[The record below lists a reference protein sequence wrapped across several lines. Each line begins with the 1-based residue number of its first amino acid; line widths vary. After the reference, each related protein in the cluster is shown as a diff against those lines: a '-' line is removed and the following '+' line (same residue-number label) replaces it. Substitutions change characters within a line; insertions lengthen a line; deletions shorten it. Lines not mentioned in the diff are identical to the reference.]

1 MTAILEKIA
10 FYWTYPFV
18 RYALI
23 VGVLIALC
31 SSLLGVTLVLKRFS
45 FIGDGLSHVG
55 FGAMAVAMAL
65 GAAPLAVALP
75 VVILAAFFLLRLSRG
90 SGLAG
95 DSAIALVSSGALAI
109 GVVATSLSSGS
120 NVDVMN
126 YLFGSILTMTAADVK
141 LAVLLSLAVLL
152 LFLLLYHRIFAV
164 TFDET
169 FACATGIRANL
180 YNMVLALLTAVTI
193 VIGMRLMGT
202 LLISSL
208 IIFPALSAMRISRSF
223 LGVTVGAAVLSVV
236 CFWVGVLASFL
247 LSTPTGASV
256 VLVDLAVFLL
266 LSLYGCLLYT
276 SPSPRD

>member
-1 MTAILEKIA
+1 MHDLLSGL
-10 FYWTYPFV
+10 FSYPFIQ
-18 RYALI
+18 RALI
-23 VGVLIALC
+23 AGTLVALC
-31 SSLLGVTLVLKRFS
+31 SALLGVSLVLKRYS
-45 FIGDGLSHVG
+45 MIGDGLSHVG
-55 FGAMAVAMAL
+55 FGAMAVA
-65 GAAPLAVALP
+65 AAPLAVALP

-90 SGLAG
+90 SRLAG

-169 FACATGIRANL
+169 FARATGIHANL

-266 LSLYGCLLYT
+266 LSLYGLL
-276 SPSPRD
+276 RRRK

>member
-1 MTAILEKIA
+1 MRELLAGL
-10 FYWTYPFV
+10 FSYPFIQ
-18 RYALI
+18 RALI
-23 VGVLIALC
+23 AGTLVALC
-31 SSLLGVTLVLKRFS
+31 SALLGVSLVLKRYS
-45 FIGDGLSHVG
+45 MIGDGLSHVG

-65 GAAPLAVALP
+65 GAAPLAVAMP
-75 VVILAAFFLLRLSRG
+75 VVILAAFFLLRLSSRG
-90 SGLAG
+90 SRLAG

-109 GVVATSLSSGS
+109 GVTATSLSSGS

-126 YLFGSILTMTAADVK
+126 YLFGSILTMTAADVR
-141 LAVLLSLAVLL
+141 LAAVLSLAVLL
-152 LFLLLYHRIFAV
+152 LFVLLYHRIFAV

-169 FACATGIRANL
+169 FARATGIRANL

-208 IIFPALSAMRISRSF
+208 IIFPALGAMRVSRSF

-236 CFWVGVLASFL
+236 CFWVGVIASFL

-256 VLVDLAVFLL
+256 VLVDLAAFLL
-266 LSLYGCLLYT
+266 LSLYGFLRLR
-276 SPSPRD
+276 SHK

>member
-1 MTAILEKIA
+1 MKPFWAI
-10 FYWTYPFV
+10 
-18 RYALI
+18 
-23 VGVLIALC
+23 
-31 SSLLGVTLVLKRFS
+31 
-45 FIGDGLSHVG
+45 
-55 FGAMAVAMAL
+55 
-65 GAAPLAVALP
+65 
-75 VVILAAFFLLRLSRG
+75 
-90 SGLAG
+90 
-95 DSAIALVSSGALAI
+95 
-109 GVVATSLSSGS
+109 
-120 NVDVMN
+120 
-126 YLFGSILTMTAADVK
+126 VK
-141 LAVLLSLAVLL
+141 LTLRNAVRSHLFQLL

-169 FACATGIRANL
+169 FARATGIRANL

-266 LSLYGCLLYT
+266 LSLYGLL
-276 SPSPRD
+276 RRRK

>member
-1 MTAILEKIA
+1 MRELLAGL
-10 FYWTYPFV
+10 FSYPFIQ
-18 RYALI
+18 RALI
-23 VGVLIALC
+23 AGTLVALC
-31 SSLLGVTLVLKRFS
+31 SALLGVSLVLKRYS
-45 FIGDGLSHVG
+45 MIGDGLSHVG

-65 GAAPLAVALP
+65 GAAPLAVAMP
-75 VVILAAFFLLRLSRG
+75 VVILAAFFLLRLSSRG
-90 SGLAG
+90 SRLAG

-109 GVVATSLSSGS
+109 GVTATSLSSGS

-126 YLFGSILTMTAADVK
+126 YLFGSILTMTAADVQ
-141 LAVLLSLAVLL
+141 LAAVLSLAVLL
-152 LFLLLYHRIFAV
+152 LFVLLYHRIFAV

-169 FACATGIRANL
+169 FARATGIRANL

-208 IIFPALSAMRISRSF
+208 IIFPALGAMRVSRSF

-236 CFWVGVLASFL
+236 CFWVGVIASFL

-256 VLVDLAVFLL
+256 VLVDLAAFLL
-266 LSLYGCLLYT
+266 LSLYGFLRRR
-276 SPSPRD
+276 SHK

>member
-1 MTAILEKIA
+1 MRELLAGL
-10 FYWTYPFV
+10 FSYPFIQ
-18 RYALI
+18 RALI
-23 VGVLIALC
+23 AGTLVALC
-31 SSLLGVTLVLKRFS
+31 SALLGVSLVLKRYS
-45 FIGDGLSHVG
+45 MIGDGLSHVG

-65 GAAPLAVALP
+65 GAAPLAVAMP
-75 VVILAAFFLLRLSRG
+75 VVILAAFFLLRLSSHG
-90 SGLAG
+90 SRLAG

-109 GVVATSLSSGS
+109 GVTATSLSSGS

-126 YLFGSILTMTAADVK
+126 YLFGSILTMTAADVR
-141 LAVLLSLAVLL
+141 LAAVLSLAVLL
-152 LFLLLYHRIFAV
+152 LFVLLYHRIFAV

-169 FACATGIRANL
+169 FARATGIRANL

-208 IIFPALSAMRISRSF
+208 IIFPALGAMRVSRSF
-223 LGVTVGAAVLSVV
+223 FGVTVGAAVLSVI

-256 VLVDLAVFLL
+256 VLVDLAAFLL
-266 LSLYGCLLYT
+266 LSLYGFLRRR
-276 SPSPRD
+276 SHK

>member
-1 MTAILEKIA
+1 MRELLAGL
-10 FYWTYPFV
+10 FSYPFIQ
-18 RYALI
+18 RALI
-23 VGVLIALC
+23 AGTLVALC
-31 SSLLGVTLVLKRFS
+31 SALLGVSLVLKRYS
-45 FIGDGLSHVG
+45 MIGDGLSHVG

-65 GAAPLAVALP
+65 GAAPLAVAMP
-75 VVILAAFFLLRLSRG
+75 VVILAAFFLLRLSSHG
-90 SGLAG
+90 SRLAG

-109 GVVATSLSSGS
+109 GVTATSLSSGS

-126 YLFGSILTMTAADVK
+126 YLFGSILTMTAADVR
-141 LAVLLSLAVLL
+141 LAAVLSLAVLL
-152 LFLLLYHRIFAV
+152 LFVLLYHRIFAV

-169 FACATGIRANL
+169 FARATGIRANL

-208 IIFPALSAMRISRSF
+208 IIFPALGAMRVSRSF
-223 LGVTVGAAVLSVV
+223 FGVAVGAAVLSVI

-256 VLVDLAVFLL
+256 VLVDLAAFLL
-266 LSLYGCLLYT
+266 LSLYGFLRRR
-276 SPSPRD
+276 SHK

>member
-1 MTAILEKIA
+1 MRELLAGL
-10 FYWTYPFV
+10 FSYPFIQ
-18 RYALI
+18 RALI
-23 VGVLIALC
+23 AGTLVALC
-31 SSLLGVTLVLKRFS
+31 SALLGVSLVLKRYS
-45 FIGDGLSHVG
+45 MIGDGLSHVG

-65 GAAPLAVALP
+65 GAAPLAVAMP
-75 VVILAAFFLLRLSRG
+75 VVILAAFFLLRLSSRG
-90 SGLAG
+90 SRLAG

-109 GVVATSLSSGS
+109 GVTATSLSSGS

-126 YLFGSILTMTAADVK
+126 YLFGSILTMTAADVR
-141 LAVLLSLAVLL
+141 LAAVLSLAVLL
-152 LFLLLYHRIFAV
+152 LFVLLYHRIFAV

-169 FACATGIRANL
+169 FARATGIRANL

-208 IIFPALSAMRISRSF
+208 IIFPALGAMRVSRSF

-256 VLVDLAVFLL
+256 VLVDLAAFLL
-266 LSLYGCLLYT
+266 LSLYSFL
-276 SPSPRD
+276 RRRHK

>member
-1 MTAILEKIA
+1 MRELLAGL
-10 FYWTYPFV
+10 FSYPFIQ
-18 RYALI
+18 RALI
-23 VGVLIALC
+23 AGTLVALC
-31 SSLLGVTLVLKRFS
+31 SALLGVSLVLKRYS
-45 FIGDGLSHVG
+45 MIGDGLSHVG

-65 GAAPLAVALP
+65 GAAPLAVAMP
-75 VVILAAFFLLRLSRG
+75 VVILAAFFLLRLSSRA
-90 SGLAG
+90 SRLAG

-109 GVVATSLSSGS
+109 GVTATSLSSGS

-126 YLFGSILTMTAADVK
+126 YLFGSILTMTAADVQ
-141 LAVLLSLAVLL
+141 LAAVLSLAVLL
-152 LFLLLYHRIFAV
+152 LFVLLYHRIFAV

-169 FACATGIRANL
+169 FARATGIRANL

-208 IIFPALSAMRISRSF
+208 IIFPALGAMRVSRSF

-236 CFWVGVLASFL
+236 CFWVGVIASFL

-256 VLVDLAVFLL
+256 VLVDLAAFLL
-266 LSLYGCLLYT
+266 LSLYGFLRRR
-276 SPSPRD
+276 SHK

>member
-1 MTAILEKIA
+1 MHDLLSGL
-10 FYWTYPFV
+10 FSYPFIQ
-18 RYALI
+18 RALI
-23 VGVLIALC
+23 AGTLVALC
-31 SSLLGVTLVLKRFS
+31 SALLGVSLVLKRYS
-45 FIGDGLSHVG
+45 MIGDGLSHVG

-90 SGLAG
+90 SRLAG

-152 LFLLLYHRIFAV
+152 LFLLRLLLSWLLS
-164 TFDET
+164 
-169 FACATGIRANL
+169 TGIRANL

-266 LSLYGCLLYT
+266 LSLYGLL
-276 SPSPRD
+276 RRRK

>member
-1 MTAILEKIA
+1 MHDLLSGL
-10 FYWTYPFV
+10 FSYPFIQ
-18 RYALI
+18 RALI
-23 VGVLIALC
+23 AGTLVALC
-31 SSLLGVTLVLKRFS
+31 SALLGVSLVLKRYS
-45 FIGDGLSHVG
+45 MIGDGLSHVG

-65 GAAPLAVALP
+65 GAAPLALP

-90 SGLAG
+90 SRLAG

-169 FACATGIRANL
+169 FARATGIRANL

-266 LSLYGCLLYT
+266 LSLYGLL
-276 SPSPRD
+276 RRRK

>member
-1 MTAILEKIA
+1 MHDLLSGL
-10 FYWTYPFV
+10 FSYPFIQ
-18 RYALI
+18 RALI
-23 VGVLIALC
+23 AGTLVALC
-31 SSLLGVTLVLKRFS
+31 SALLGVSLVLKRYS
-45 FIGDGLSHVG
+45 MIGDGLSHVG

-90 SGLAG
+90 SRLAG

-169 FACATGIRANL
+169 FARANL

-266 LSLYGCLLYT
+266 LSLYGLL
-276 SPSPRD
+276 RRRK

>member
-1 MTAILEKIA
+1 MRELLAGLFSCSFIQ
-10 FYWTYPFV
+10 
-18 RYALI
+18 RALI
-23 VGVLIALC
+23 AGTLVALC
-31 SSLLGVTLVLKRFS
+31 SALLGVSLVLKRYS
-45 FIGDGLSHVG
+45 MIGDGLSHVG

-75 VVILAAFFLLRLSRG
+75 VVILAAFFLLRLSR
-90 SGLAG
+90 SSHLAG
-95 DSAIALVSSGALAI
+95 DSAIALVSSAALAI
-109 GVVATSLSSGS
+109 GVIATSLSSGS

-126 YLFGSILTMTAADVK
+126 YLFGSILTMTAADVR
-141 LAVLLSLAVLL
+141 LAAVLSLAVLL
-152 LFLLLYHRIFAV
+152 LFMLLYHRIFAV

-169 FACATGIRANL
+169 FARATGIRANL

-208 IIFPALSAMRISRSF
+208 IIFPALGAMRVSRSF

-236 CFWVGVLASFL
+236 CFWVGVIASFL

-256 VLVDLAVFLL
+256 VLVDLAAFLL
-266 LSLYGCLLYT
+266 LSLAGFLLRH
-276 SPSPRD
+276 SHK

>member
-1 MTAILEKIA
+1 MRELLAGL
-10 FYWTYPFV
+10 FSYPFIQ
-18 RYALI
+18 RALI
-23 VGVLIALC
+23 AGTLVALC
-31 SSLLGVTLVLKRFS
+31 SALLGVSLVLKRYS
-45 FIGDGLSHVG
+45 MIGDGLSHVG

-65 GAAPLAVALP
+65 GAAPLAVAMP
-75 VVILAAFFLLRLSRG
+75 VVILAAFFLLRLSSRA
-90 SGLAG
+90 SRLAG

-109 GVVATSLSSGS
+109 GVTATSLSSGS

-126 YLFGSILTMTAADVK
+126 YLFGSILTMTAADVR
-141 LAVLLSLAVLL
+141 LAAVLSLAVLL
-152 LFLLLYHRIFAV
+152 LFVLLYHRIFAV

-169 FACATGIRANL
+169 FARATGIRANL

-208 IIFPALSAMRISRSF
+208 IIFPALGAMRVSRSF

-236 CFWVGVLASFL
+236 CFWVGVIASFL

-256 VLVDLAVFLL
+256 VLVDLAAFLL
-266 LSLYGCLLYT
+266 LSLYGFLRRR
-276 SPSPRD
+276 SHK

>member
-1 MTAILEKIA
+1 MRELLAGL
-10 FYWTYPFV
+10 FSYPFIQ
-18 RYALI
+18 RALI
-23 VGVLIALC
+23 AGTLVALC
-31 SSLLGVTLVLKRFS
+31 SALLGVSLVLKRYS
-45 FIGDGLSHVG
+45 MIGDGLSHVG

-65 GAAPLAVALP
+65 GAAPLAVAMP
-75 VVILAAFFLLRLSRG
+75 VVILAAFFLLRLSSRG
-90 SGLAG
+90 SRLAG
-95 DSAIALVSSGALAI
+95 DSAIALVSSAALAI

-126 YLFGSILTMTAADVK
+126 YLFGSILTMTAADVR
-141 LAVLLSLAVLL
+141 LAAVLSLAVLL
-152 LFLLLYHRIFAV
+152 LFVLLYHRIFAV

-169 FACATGIRANL
+169 FARATGIRANL

-208 IIFPALSAMRISRSF
+208 IIFPALGAMRVSRSF

-236 CFWVGVLASFL
+236 CFWVGVIASFL

-256 VLVDLAVFLL
+256 VLVDLAAFLL
-266 LSLYGCLLYT
+266 LSLYGFLRRR
-276 SPSPRD
+276 SHK

>member
-1 MTAILEKIA
+1 MRELLAGL
-10 FYWTYPFV
+10 FSYPFIQ
-18 RYALI
+18 RALI
-23 VGVLIALC
+23 AGTLVALC
-31 SSLLGVTLVLKRFS
+31 SALLGVSLVLKRYS
-45 FIGDGLSHVG
+45 MIGDGLSHVG

-65 GAAPLAVALP
+65 GAAPLVVAMP
-75 VVILAAFFLLRLSRG
+75 VVILAAFFLLRLSSRG
-90 SGLAG
+90 SRLAG

-109 GVVATSLSSGS
+109 GVTATSLSSGS

-126 YLFGSILTMTAADVK
+126 YLFGSILTMTAADVR
-141 LAVLLSLAVLL
+141 LAAVLSLAVLL
-152 LFLLLYHRIFAV
+152 LFVLLYHRIFAV

-169 FACATGIRANL
+169 FARATGIRANL

-208 IIFPALSAMRISRSF
+208 IIFPALGAMRVSRSF

-236 CFWVGVLASFL
+236 CFWVGVIASFL

-256 VLVDLAVFLL
+256 VLVDLAAFLL
-266 LSLYGCLLYT
+266 LSLYGFLRRR
-276 SPSPRD
+276 SHK